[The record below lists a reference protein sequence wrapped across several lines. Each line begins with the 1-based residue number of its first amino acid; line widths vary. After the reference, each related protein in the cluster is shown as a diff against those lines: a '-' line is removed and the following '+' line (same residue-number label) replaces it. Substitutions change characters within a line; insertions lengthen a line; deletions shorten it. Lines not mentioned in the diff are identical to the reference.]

1 MTIASGGKASR
12 RTRKMQVCCFSDAVR
27 FSAIRSLR
35 LITVSA
41 APPTGAPSPNAASNA
56 STAGAASATIATVA
70 G

>member
-1 MTIASGGKASR
+1 
-12 RTRKMQVCCFSDAVR
+12 MQVCCFSDAVR